1 MTPILRS
8 SMAVP
13 LLLLIALP
21 LFGQAPAGEPAG
33 DGESA
38 RVMVLGTYHFANPGR
53 DVVKTEIADV
63 LSDEKQNE
71 IRAVVE
77 NLADF
82 QPTKIAVESE
92 SDGEVRLDSLYD
104 AYRAGRHDLS
114 RNEIQQLGFRL
125 AARFALPGLDP
136 IDHPGEFPFGAMM
149 EYAKEND
156 PDFVTWV
163 DQELERITA
172 EGNRQQRENTI
183 GEILVAMNEPAK
195 LRQDHG
201 VYMRFAE
208 VGAGD
213 TFVGARLVSEWYE
226 RNIHIF
232 ANIQKI
238 SQAGDRVIV
247 IIGGGHAPIL
257 RELIGYDPRLG
268 LVEAVDYLGR

>member
-1 MTPILRS
+1 MTPVLRS
-8 SMAVP
+8 IIAGP
-13 LLLLIALP
+13 ILLLIALP
-21 LFGQAPAGEPAG
+21 LFGQAPADEPAG

-63 LSDEKQNE
+63 LSDEKQAE
-71 IRAVVE
+71 IREVTDA
-77 NLADF
+77 LADF
-82 QPTKIAVESE
+82 DPTRIAVETEPSE
-92 SDGEVRLDSLYD
+92 GARLDSLYR
-104 AYRAGRHDLS
+104 AYREGRHDLS

-125 AARFALPGLDP
+125 AARFGLPGLDA

-156 PDFVTWV
+156 RDFVTWV
-163 DQELERITA
+163 DQELERIT
-172 EGNRQQRENTI
+172 EEKNRQQRENTI
-183 GEILVAMNEPAK
+183 GEILRTMNEPAK

-232 ANIQKI
+232 ANIQRI

-257 RELIGYDPRLG
+257 RELIGYDPELR